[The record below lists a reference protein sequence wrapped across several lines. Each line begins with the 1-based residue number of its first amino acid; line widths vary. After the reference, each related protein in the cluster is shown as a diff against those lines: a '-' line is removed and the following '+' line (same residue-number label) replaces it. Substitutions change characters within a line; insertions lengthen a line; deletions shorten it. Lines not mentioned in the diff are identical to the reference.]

1 MDATEIIG
9 LVAAGI
15 TTLANIPQTVKIIRT
30 KSTKSISAFTYTMLT
45 TGMAIWVVYGVLKND
60 LPVIIGN
67 AIATALCGTIL
78 FVKLYMKLSKHE
90 TEE

>member
-1 MDATEIIG
+1 MDATEVLG

-30 KSTKSISAFTYTMLT
+30 KSTKSISAFTYSMLF
-45 TGMAIWVVYGVLKND
+45 TGMAVWVVYGILTND
-60 LPVIIGN
+60 LPIIIGN

-78 FVKLYMKLSKHE
+78 FVKLYMKLSKPE
-90 TEE
+90 AEE

>member
-1 MDATEIIG
+1 MDATQVLG
-9 LVAAGI
+9 LVAAAI
-15 TTLANIPQTVKIIRT
+15 TTLANIPQTIKIIKT

-60 LPVIIGN
+60 LPIIIGN

-78 FVKLYMKLSKHE
+78 CVKLYMKLSKQE